1 MSYGKALLA
10 VLVGTVVVGCMA
22 PPDDRLTLDEAREE
36 LELCDEHLTDLAVR
50 SRDAE
55 LAYKETGKAE
65 YQAIVDKLDAKI
77 ETDGKAYKRLRDRV
91 KTLEQQETRK

>member
-1 MSYGKALLA
+1 MRYGKALLA
-10 VLVGTVVVGCMA
+10 ALVGLVVVGCMA
-22 PPDDRLTLDEAREE
+22 QSDRLTLDEAREE

-65 YQAIVDKLDAKI
+65 YQAIVDKLDAEL
-77 ETDGKAYKRLRDRV
+77 ETEGKAYKRLRERV
-91 KTLEQQETRK
+91 KALEQQEKRK